1 MKPRYIVIWSLIL
14 GTLFIISRFSF
25 LLFHTLTE
33 FFSIVV
39 AGGIFMVAW
48 NTRKFIRNDYFL
60 FLGIAY
66 LFVAIIDTLHTFMY
80 DGMWT
85 TGANIATQYWIS
97 ARYMESIS
105 LFAAPFFARN
115 KTRFSLVWAAYVAA
129 TCLII
134 GSIQLGF
141 FPAAFDNGLTTF
153 KIASEFVISGILLA
167 AYYYLWTI
175 RKRFQ
180 KNIFRL
186 LSASIILTILA
197 ELAFTLYSDP
207 YGLFNMVGH
216 FLKLLSFG
224 AIYHAVIVTN
234 LTKPYSTMF
243 RDLKNKEKNLEEAN
257 KAKIEFMNITVHEL
271 RNPLTSIIGY
281 SKVLLQRGKLRKD
294 EKMQVQ
300 VINEESWRLKRLVD
314 DLLDIV
320 KLEGGNMKFDMKTVD
335 TNRLLEDSCREMES
349 QKKGVVFRKK
359 IDTPLPNVRADSGR
373 ILQVLRNLIGNAFKF
388 TDKGY
393 VELSAAEKDNGVLVC
408 VRDTGIGIKEEDA
421 GKLFNKF
428 CQLDTKQKS
437 KGTGLG
443 LAISKEI
450 ITAHKGKIWVEP
462 GNKGCTFSFWLP
474 GLAKN

>member
-1 MKPRYIVIWSLIL
+1 
-14 GTLFIISRFSF
+14 
-25 LLFHTLTE
+25 
-33 FFSIVV
+33 
-39 AGGIFMVAW
+39 
-48 NTRKFIRNDYFL
+48 
-60 FLGIAY
+60 
-66 LFVAIIDTLHTFMY
+66 
-80 DGMWT
+80 
-85 TGANIATQYWIS
+85 
-97 ARYMESIS
+97 
-105 LFAAPFFARN
+105 
-115 KTRFSLVWAAYVAA
+115 
-129 TCLII
+129 
-134 GSIQLGF
+134 
-141 FPAAFDNGLTTF
+141 
-153 KIASEFVISGILLA
+153 
-167 AYYYLWTI
+167 
-175 RKRFQ
+175 
-180 KNIFRL
+180 
-186 LSASIILTILA
+186 
-197 ELAFTLYSDP
+197 
-207 YGLFNMVGH
+207 
-216 FLKLLSFG
+216 
-224 AIYHAVIVTN
+224 
-234 LTKPYSTMF
+234 
-243 RDLKNKEKNLEEAN
+243 
-257 KAKIEFMNITVHEL
+257 
-271 RNPLTSIIGY
+271 
-281 SKVLLQRGKLRKD
+281 
-294 EKMQVQ
+294 MQVQ

-335 TNRLLEDSCREMES
+335 TNRLLEDSCKEMAG
-349 QKKGVVFRKK
+349 QKVGVEFRKK